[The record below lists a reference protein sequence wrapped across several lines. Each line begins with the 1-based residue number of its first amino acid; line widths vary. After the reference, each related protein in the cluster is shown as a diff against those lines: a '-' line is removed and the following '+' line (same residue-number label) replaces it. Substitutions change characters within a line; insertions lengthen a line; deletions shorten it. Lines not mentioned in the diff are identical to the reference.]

1 MAGNWSHYVASL
13 PERVLRTATGLAAGL
28 VREVGEASLPASLR
42 RTRLYG
48 NLVDSTL
55 RFLIEQDD
63 NLDGIYAEQGKL
75 AEDFA
80 IRRAEGNGI
89 EMVGLLAFR
98 ASPVW
103 VMAALA
109 DLSGAGRH
117 MIREISASLAKEGL
131 LDPAQKFETMDEL
144 LAGLERTSEK
154 LADTINT
161 PPLDVAGLREDW
173 RTIRREAASM
183 PAPAVQ
189 SVERLWREMN
199 DEAVAQKRSLLEL
212 SAVMT
217 LGALRGAPQ
226 TVARLGRS
234 SVVAA
239 MRTTELLDET
249 LLQHYRETLDE
260 IHRKGF
266 LAYWSEEFRPYLAA
280 AARQFAPGKQSL
292 TERLLE
298 GRGREKM
305 RL

>member
-1 MAGNWSHYVASL
+1 VG
-13 PERVLRTATGLAAGL
+13 TGLAAGL
-28 VREVGEASLPASLR
+28 VREIGEASMPAPLR
-42 RTRLYG
+42 RTRLYN

-55 RFLIEQDD
+55 RFLIEQVG
-63 NLDGIYAEQGKL
+63 NLDGIYANEGRL

-80 IRRAEGNGI
+80 IRRAAGNGI

-117 MIREISASLAKEGL
+117 LIREIAARLGEEGL
-131 LDPAQKFETMDEL
+131 LDPNQRFESMDEL

-161 PPLDVAGLREDW
+161 PPLDVAGLKSDW
-173 RTIRREAASM
+173 QTIRREAASIPT
-183 PAPAVQ
+183 PALE
-189 SVERLWREMN
+189 SVERLWHEMN
-199 DEAVAQKRSLLEL
+199 DEAAAQECSLLEI

-217 LGALRGAPQ
+217 LGALRSAPQ
-226 TVARLGRS
+226 TAARLGRS

-239 MRTTELLDET
+239 ARVTELLDET
-249 LLQHYRETLDE
+249 LLAHYRETLAD

-266 LAYWSEEFRPYLAA
+266 LPYWSGEFRPYLVAA
-280 AARQFAPGKQSL
+280 AKQFSPEQQSL

-298 GRGREKM
+298 GRRRERM

>member
-55 RFLIEQDD
+55 RFLIEQVG

-80 IRRAEGNGI
+80 IRRAAGNGI

>member
-1 MAGNWSHYVASL
+1 MAGNWTHYAASL

-28 VREVGEASLPASLR
+28 VRELGETTLPASLR
-42 RTRLYG
+42 RTRLYS

-55 RFLIEQDD
+55 RFLIEQVG
-63 NLDGIYAEQGKL
+63 NLDGIYDAQGQL
-75 AEDFA
+75 ANDFA
-80 IRRAEGNGI
+80 VRRAAGNGI
-89 EMVGLLAFR
+89 EMVGLLVFR

-117 MIREISASLAKEGL
+117 VIREISASLAKEGL
-131 LDPAQKFETMDEL
+131 LAPEERFETMDEL

-161 PPLDVAGLREDW
+161 PPLDVKGLRDDW
-173 RTIRREAASM
+173 RTIRREALSM

-199 DEAVAQKRSLLEL
+199 AEAVAQQRTLLEL

-217 LGALRGAPQ
+217 LGALRSAPQ

-234 SVVAA
+234 SVIAA
-239 MRTTELLDET
+239 LRTTQLLDEA
-249 LLQHYRETLDE
+249 LLAHYRDTLDE
-260 IHRKGF
+260 IRRKGF

-280 AARQFAPGKQSL
+280 AARQFAPEKQSL
-292 TERLLE
+292 TEKFLSR
-298 GRGREKM
+298 RG
-305 RL
+305 

>member
-1 MAGNWSHYVASL
+1 MAGKWSHYVASL

-28 VREVGEASLPASLR
+28 VREVGEASLPGSLR

-55 RFLIEQDD
+55 RFLIEQVG
-63 NLDGIYAEQGKL
+63 NLDGIYTQDGKL

-80 IRRAEGNGI
+80 MRRAAGNGI

-131 LDPAQKFETMDEL
+131 LDPTQKFETMDEL

-199 DEAVAQKRSLLEL
+199 EEAVAQKRSLLEL

-239 MRTTELLDET
+239 VRTTELLDET
-249 LLQHYRETLDE
+249 LLQHYRETLKE

>member
-1 MAGNWSHYVASL
+1 MPGNWTLYAASL
-13 PERVLRTATGLAAGL
+13 PERVLRTAAGLAAGL
-28 VREVGEASLPASLR
+28 LRELGETSLPVSLR

-55 RFLIEQDD
+55 RFLIEQVG
-63 NLDGIYAEQGKL
+63 NLDGIYAAGGRL
-75 AEDFA
+75 SDDFA
-80 IRRAEGNGI
+80 IRRAAGNGI

-117 MIREISASLAKEGL
+117 LIREIAASLAREGL
-131 LDPAQKFETMDEL
+131 LDPAERFETMDEL
-144 LAGLERTSEK
+144 LAGMERTSEK

-161 PPLDVAGLREDW
+161 PPLDVAGLRADW
-173 RTIRREAASM
+173 RTIRREAARL
-183 PAPAVQ
+183 PAPALQ

-199 DEAVAQKRSLLEL
+199 AGAAEQGRTVLEL

-217 LGALRGAPQ
+217 LGALRQAPE

-239 MRTTELLDET
+239 RRTTELLDET
-249 LLQHYRETLDE
+249 LLTHYRETLE
-260 IHRKGF
+260 EVRRKGF
-266 LAYWSEEFRPYLAA
+266 LAYWHDEFQPYLAA
-280 AARQFAPGKQSL
+280 AARQFAPERLSL
-292 TERLLE
+292 TERVLR
-298 GRGREKM
+298 RGR
-305 RL
+305 

>member
-1 MAGNWSHYVASL
+1 MAGKWTHYVASL

-28 VREVGEASLPASLR
+28 VREVGEASLPGSLR

-55 RFLIEQDD
+55 RFLIEQVG
-63 NLDGIYAEQGKL
+63 NLDGIYEREGEL
-75 AEDFA
+75 ANDFA
-80 IRRAEGNGI
+80 IRRAAGNGI

-103 VMAALA
+103 VMAAVA

-117 MIREISASLAKEGL
+117 LIREIAASLAREGL
-131 LDPAQKFETMDEL
+131 LDPTQKFETMDDL

-154 LADTINT
+154 LADTLNT
-161 PPLDVAGLREDW
+161 PPLDVAGLKSDW
-173 RTIRREAASM
+173 ATIRREATSI
-183 PAPAVQ
+183 PATAAV

-199 DEAVAQKRSLLEL
+199 EEAAVQKRTLLEI

-217 LGALRGAPQ
+217 LGALRSAPQ
-226 TVARLGRS
+226 TAARLGRS

-249 LLQHYRETLDE
+249 LLAHYRETLAD
-260 IHRKGF
+260 IHSKGF
-266 LAYWSEEFRPYLAA
+266 LAYWSDEFRPYLAA
-280 AARQFAPGKQSL
+280 AARQFERSKQSL

>member
-28 VREVGEASLPASLR
+28 VPEVGEASLPASLR

-55 RFLIEQDD
+55 RFLIEQVG

-80 IRRAEGNGI
+80 IRRAAGNGI

-117 MIREISASLAKEGL
+117 MIREISTSLAKEGL

-298 GRGREKM
+298 RRGREKM

>member
-1 MAGNWSHYVASL
+1 MAGNWTHYVASL

-42 RTRLYG
+42 RTRLYC

-55 RFLIEQDD
+55 RFLIEQVG
-63 NLDGIYAEQGKL
+63 NLDGIYAQEGQL
-75 AEDFA
+75 AENFA
-80 IRRAEGNGI
+80 IRRAAGNGI

-117 MIREISASLAKEGL
+117 LIREISASLAKEGL

-154 LADTINT
+154 VADTINT
-161 PPLDVAGLREDW
+161 PPLDVAGLRADW
-173 RTIRREAASM
+173 QTIRREATSI
-183 PAPAVQ
+183 PAPAVD
-189 SVERLWREMN
+189 SLERLWREMN
-199 DEAVAQKRSLLEL
+199 EEAAVQKRTLLEI

-226 TVARLGRS
+226 TASRLGRS

-239 MRTTELLDET
+239 MRTRELLDET
-249 LLQHYRETLDE
+249 LLAHYRETLSA
-260 IHRKGF
+260 IRCKGF

-298 GRGREKM
+298 RRSRERM